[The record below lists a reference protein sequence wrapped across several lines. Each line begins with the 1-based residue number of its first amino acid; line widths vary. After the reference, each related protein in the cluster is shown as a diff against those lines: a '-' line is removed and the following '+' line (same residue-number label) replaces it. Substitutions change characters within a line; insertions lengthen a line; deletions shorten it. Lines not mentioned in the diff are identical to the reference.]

1 MVVELHLLQNFSP
14 SCLNRDDTNAPKDC
28 EFGGVRRARI
38 SSQCLKRAIRWSPEF
53 AGLPQARVGVRT
65 KRLTEALFA
74 QLSLR
79 NCADPPATDVAAAV
93 LTALV
98 GQLGAQG
105 RTRALI
111 HVGHDELARVADLI
125 AGHWD
130 DLVAAAALEAPP
142 PDSRRH
148 KSPLQKLAAEVAG
161 SFTPGSVAPD
171 IALFGRMV
179 AENAHLNVDA
189 ACQVAHALSTHRVV
203 MELDFF
209 TAADDLRLREQPG
222 AEMMGTVEFSSACFY
237 RYAVVSLEQLL
248 RNLGDDAEL
257 TALTVEGFLAA
268 SVAAIPSGRQ
278 STMAAHNPPSLVLAV
293 VRAWGPPWSLANAF
307 ESPVRVGEAERY
319 GTGGRLAQQSSLV
332 GQSLAALDRYWGR
345 LARMYGEDTVVARPA
360 SWLDEADVEFL
371 NDQRLPQVA
380 QVLEVVG
387 EAVRT
392 HLGRR

>member
-28 EFGGVRRARI
+28 EFGGVRRARL

-53 AGLPQARVGVRT
+53 ASLPQARVGVRT
-65 KRLTEALFA
+65 KRLTEALCA

-79 NCADPPATDVAAAV
+79 NCADPPVTDVAAAV

-98 GQLGAQG
+98 GQLGSQG

-111 HVGHDELARVADLI
+111 HLGHDELARVADLI
-125 AGHWD
+125 AGRWD
-130 DLVAAAALEAPP
+130 DLVAAAALEALPALRTAYA
-142 PDSRRH
+142 DSRRH
-148 KSPLQKLAAEVAG
+148 KSALQKLAAEVAG

-179 AENAHLNVDA
+179 AENANLNVDA

-307 ESPVRVGEAERY
+307 ESPVRVVEAERF
-319 GTGGRLAQQSSLV
+319 GGGRPAPHSSLV
-332 GQSLAALDRYWGR
+332 GQSLTALDRYWGQ

-360 SWLDEADVEFL
+360 SWLEDADVEFL
-371 NDQRLPQVA
+371 NDQRLP
-380 QVLEVVG
+380 
-387 EAVRT
+387 
-392 HLGRR
+392 